1 MSKDELIEE
10 LAANLAEAEE
20 VVCREKCNLKFGDLP
35 LCQLCA
41 VKLWRDSRMK
51 KADTPDHD
59 KLVAEAFQAEIANT
73 IKSNNR
79 AKDSEYVK
87 ATYTKAELV
96 AELNTQLGQIL
107 SNVHT
112 EVMRA
117 EGHPPCKTGGSN
129 GK

>member
-1 MSKDELIEE
+1 MSFNNVLTELLTIAELGQNPQLRDVADRLHDAHNQE
-10 LAANLAEAEE
+10 LAE
-20 VVCREKCNLKFGDLP
+20 VKTAAR
-35 LCQLCA
+35 
-41 VKLWRDSRMK
+41 
-51 KADTPDHD
+51 HD
-59 KLVAEAFQAEIANT
+59 KLVAEAFQAEIAST

-117 EGHPPCKTGGSN
+117 EGHPPCKTGGEA
-129 GK
+129 